1 MSEKEKVI
9 VHIAQSAGGVK
20 EYLYM
25 LLKNMN
31 PKYINILILS
41 EEYKKYQKEFEK
53 VSQDIYYVP
62 MTRDVSIVKDIKAII
77 NVKKILKNIHPN
89 IVYCHSSKAGA
100 IGRIALLLNRKIKV
114 IYNAHGWYFNAE
126 IPKVKKKIFAFIER
140 MLAKKTNII
149 INISESELESALNY
163 KIAKK
168 EKMLIIKNCIDF
180 EKYKIDLKQA
190 RIISRKQY
198 NIEDNEILIG
208 TVGRIAEQ
216 KNPLLM
222 YRAFKKINE
231 KYPNTK
237 LIYVGDGNLKEELL
251 KNVQNDNLTDKVII
265 TGWVEKT
272 QNVIPAIDIAVLP
285 SKWEGF
291 GLVLIEYML
300 CDKAIV
306 ASATGGILDII
317 KDDENGLL
325 FKNDDENSLYEKI
338 ELLIEKEEI
347 GRKMIENNKSYR
359 NIYEIEKLEKEHEK
373 IFEELT

>member
-1 MSEKEKVI
+1 MNEKEKVI

-325 FKNDDENSLYEKI
+325 FKNDNENSLYEKI

>member
-1 MSEKEKVI
+1 MNEKEKVI

-208 TVGRIAEQ
+208 TVGRIAKQ

>member
-1 MSEKEKVI
+1 MNEKEKVI

-140 MLAKKTNII
+140 MLAKKSNII

>member
-1 MSEKEKVI
+1 MNEKEKVI

>member
-1 MSEKEKVI
+1 M
-9 VHIAQSAGGVK
+9 
-20 EYLYM
+20 
-25 LLKNMN
+25 
-31 PKYINILILS
+31 
-41 EEYKKYQKEFEK
+41 
-53 VSQDIYYVP
+53 
-62 MTRDVSIVKDIKAII
+62 
-77 NVKKILKNIHPN
+77 KNIHPN

-126 IPKVKKKIFAFIER
+126 IPKVKKKIFAYIER

>member
-1 MSEKEKVI
+1 MNEKEKVI

-100 IGRIALLLNRKIKV
+100 IGRIALLLNRNIKV

-325 FKNDDENSLYEKI
+325 FKNDNENSLYEKI